1 VTWRRDHPCS
11 GALTA
16 VAALAADSSRAPG
29 ALTEAAVNAA
39 EAGAT
44 LGQLSA
50 ALTSTVD
57 GAKAARVE
65 PLAIHDYAAA
75 YEELR
80 EDSDQYAAR
89 TKKRPLIF
97 LANMGA
103 PVDFIA
109 RSTYA
114 LNFFQ
119 AGGFEVINNDG
130 FTESSAAATAFVQS
144 RSQIAVIC
152 SSDKKYEQVAEE
164 TAQRLK
170 GSGARTVILAGNPGA
185 NEIKYR
191 TAGIDRFVFIRCDVL
206 NTLQEL
212 LHEEGVLS

>member
-1 VTWRRDHPCS
+1 
-11 GALTA
+11 
-16 VAALAADSSRAPG
+16 
-29 ALTEAAVNAA
+29 LTEAAVKAA

-50 ALTSTVD
+50 ALTSARD
-57 GAKAARVE
+57 RAEAARVE
-65 PLAIHDYAAA
+65 PLAVHPYAAA

-80 EDSDQYAAR
+80 DASDQFAAR

-114 LNFFQ
+114 LNIFQ
-119 AGGFEVINNDG
+119 AGGFQVLNNDG
-130 FTESSAAATAFVQS
+130 FTDPPAAAAAFVQS
-144 RSQIAVIC
+144 HSGIAVIC
-152 SSDKKYEQVAEE
+152 SSDKKYGQVAEE

-170 GSGARTVILAGNPGA
+170 ASGARTVILAGNPGA
-185 NEIKYR
+185 HEATYR
-191 TAGIDRFVFIRCDVL
+191 AAGIDRFIFIRCDVL